1 MIIFITFKTNQMDV
15 PTQIH
20 CNAVYFLNSMKANA
34 SNKNYYFR
42 SFLGKQ
48 WVWLW

>member
-42 SFLGKQ
+42 
-48 WVWLW
+48 